1 MFPGSGKVPSVC
13 VGKAAPDCLAGCYL
27 AGTDIRIYSLTLK
40 ATMRMDSAVDKV
52 KAVLAILV
60 LGVLALLPLKLAQ
73 SLGAWFGRRQL
84 KNSNSKLAANTRRN
98 IELCFPEL
106 DSNKRA
112 QLVEDSLA
120 ETGRSLAEMGMS
132 WLWSPERS
140 LKKIRAVHDES
151 LITQT
156 LETGRGVILIAPHL
170 GNWEVLNLYLSKRY
184 PFTAMYK
191 PPRMKLMDDLIKRM
205 RARLGT
211 RMAPANASG
220 VRMVMKALKRTEMVG
235 ILPDQEPDAQS
246 GVFAPFFGIDALT
259 MKLLPQ
265 LARQTKAKVICG
277 YARRLAQGEG
287 FEIHFRE
294 AEEGLDNP
302 DLELATAAMNR
313 SVELCVRALPSQ
325 YQWEYRR
332 FSRRPEGQPRLYA

>member
-1 MFPGSGKVPSVC
+1 MGI
-13 VGKAAPDCLAGCYL
+13 AL
-27 AGTDIRIYSLTLK
+27 
-40 ATMRMDSAVDKV
+40 DKV
-52 KAVLAILV
+52 RAVLAILV
-60 LGVLALLPLKLAQ
+60 LGVLALLPLKWAQ

-84 KNSNSKLAANTRRN
+84 HKPNSKLAGNTRRN

-106 DSNKRA
+106 DA
-112 QLVEDSLA
+112 QAQEKLIAASLA

-132 WLWSPERS
+132 WLWSPQRS
-140 LKKIRAVHDES
+140 LKNIRSVEGEE
-151 LITQT
+151 LITET
-156 LETGRGVILIAPHL
+156 LAAGRGIILIAPHL

-191 PPRMKLMDDLIKRM
+191 PPRLKLMDDLVKRM

-235 ILPDQEPDAQS
+235 ILPDQDPDDQS

-265 LARQTKAKVICG
+265 LARQTKARVICG
-277 YARRLAQGEG
+277 YAERLPNGEG
-287 FEIHFRE
+287 FRVYFRE
-294 AEEGLDNP
+294 AEAGLDNP
-302 DLELATAAMNR
+302 DLEQAAAAMNR
-313 SVELCVRALPSQ
+313 SVEACVRALPSQ

-332 FSRRPEGQPRLYA
+332 FSRRPEGQPRRYG